1 MKDKARKNKPVNKN
15 NMSKIQT
22 LVLAS
27 LFLALGLVLPSLTGS
42 IKEIGDSLLPMHLVV
57 MLCGAIC
64 GWRYGLLVGAV
75 LPFLR
80 SLLFSMPPL
89 YPNAVWMA
97 TELATYGLVIGILY
111 TCIKSNSKW
120 KIFVSLISSMLA
132 GRVVWGISKAILL
145 GVAGKPFGI
154 EAFIIGGFVD
164 AIPGIILQ
172 LILVPSI
179 VILIDKGL
187 SRQST
192 LK

>member
-1 MKDKARKNKPVNKN
+1 
-15 NMSKIQT
+15 
-22 LVLAS
+22 
-27 LFLALGLVLPSLTGS
+27 
-42 IKEIGDSLLPMHLVV
+42 
-57 MLCGAIC
+57 
-64 GWRYGLLVGAV
+64 
-75 LPFLR
+75 
-80 SLLFSMPPL
+80 
-89 YPNAVWMA
+89 
-97 TELATYGLVIGILY
+97 
-111 TCIKSNSKW
+111 
-120 KIFVSLISSMLA
+120 MLA
-132 GRVVWGISKAILL
+132 GRIVWGISKAILL

>member
-1 MKDKARKNKPVNKN
+1 MKDNTSENKA
-15 NMSKIQT
+15 SKISKTQT
-22 LVLAS
+22 LVLAA
-27 LFLALGLVLPSLTGS
+27 LFLALGLVLPSLTGA

-64 GWRYGLLVGAV
+64 GWKYGLLVGAV

-97 TELATYGLVIGILY
+97 TELATYGLVIGIMYAYL
-111 TCIKSNSKW
+111 KGNSKW
-120 KIFVSLISSMLA
+120 RIFICLVCSMIA
-132 GRVVWGISKAILL
+132 GRIVWGISKAVLL

-172 LILVPSI
+172 LILVPTI
-179 VILIDKGL
+179 VILIDKG
-187 SRQST
+187 SSKQST